1 MKSLAR
7 SARLREVDPAPP
19 DWEVA
24 FGRKAPVEVD
34 LGCGRGDYAWQR
46 ARACR
51 EVNVVALDSR
61 KKWIDRL
68 RERGNRQGVD
78 NLRAIRCDVTSDL
91 PILFAPKFVSA
102 FTIHH
107 PDPWWKKRHRKRRLV
122 QTHLVEQL
130 ARLLVPGGWVF
141 LQTDVPDMADQI
153 RSTFAA
159 NPLFRS
165 TDAVAIQATRMGGLQ
180 SHREK
185 KCQQLGIPVTRLA
198 YVLENKERI
207 AS

>member
-1 MKSLAR
+1 MGLFLHDSGGRWSLPGA
-7 SARLREVDPAPP
+7 AVYPP
-19 DWEVA
+19 
-24 FGRKAPVEVD
+24 PPPPSPP
-34 LGCGRGDYAWQR
+34 C
-46 ARACR
+46 
-51 EVNVVALDSR
+51 SR
-61 KKWIDRL
+61 RFASL
-68 RERGNRQGVD
+68 QG
-78 NLRAIRCDVTSDL
+78 
-91 PILFAPKFVSA
+91 FA